1 MDFPRPS
8 KSPSDLIGGLKDRF
22 GFGGGQAGRDG
33 YDQYADEPYDDYEQY
48 APAYEAGGAVEPYDP
63 DTYGDPYDRLEYTS
77 RPTSGRASS
86 SRSSA
91 SRALSPQLV
100 DAHDIRATTSVYG
113 VSAVAADAGASSF
126 EPASSRRGSET
137 QPIASAEG
145 FDVPRSTYH
154 DFVSPYQGRS
164 ERTSSSSAGL
174 DSLFEP
180 TTVSA
185 GTSGTPA
192 ASSGAASSAQ
202 AGASSFVQPVS
213 SAAGTGT
220 GVFDHASVRSI
231 SVVRPLSYNDVSTI
245 AASVRAGAIVVLHLR
260 SVDEALMKRVLDFSF
275 GVASA
280 LDAKVDH
287 VSDRVFTI
295 VRGQALTDEE
305 RTRVYQEVI

>member
-8 KSPSDLIGGLKDRF
+8 KSSGDFLGGLKDRF
-22 GFGGGQAGRDG
+22 GFGNGQTGRDQ
-33 YDQYADEPYDDYEQY
+33 YDQYTDEPYDEYEQY
-48 APAYEAGGAVEPYDP
+48 APAYEAGGVDEPYDP

-77 RPTSGRASS
+77 RPTRSRASS

-91 SRALSPQLV
+91 SRTLSPQLV
-100 DAHDIRATTSVYG
+100 DTHDIRATTSAYG
-113 VSAVAADAGASSF
+113 VSAVATDADAVAYDA
-126 EPASSRRGSET
+126 ASSRRGVET
-137 QPIASAEG
+137 QPLASTEG

-164 ERTSSSSAGL
+164 ERTASSSAGL

-180 TTVSA
+180 TTGVSA
-185 GTSGTPA
+185 
-192 ASSGAASSAQ
+192 SSQ
-202 AGASSFVQPVS
+202 AGASSFSHVDA
-213 SAAGTGT
+213 SAVGVGSPSAGAGL
-220 GVFDHASVRSI
+220 FDRASTRSI

-245 AASVRAGAIVVLHLR
+245 ASSVRAGAIVVLHLR
-260 SVDEALMKRVLDFSF
+260 AVDEALMKRVLDFSF

-287 VSDRVFTI
+287 VADRVFAV

-305 RTRVYQEVI
+305 RTRVHQEIM

>member
-22 GFGGGQAGRDG
+22 GFGDGQTGRDQ

-48 APAYEAGGAVEPYDP
+48 APAYEAGGLDDSYDP

-77 RPTSGRASS
+77 RPTRGRASS

-91 SRALSPQLV
+91 SRSLSPQLV
-100 DAHDIRATTSVYG
+100 GTHDIRATTSAYG
-113 VSAVAADAGASSF
+113 VSAVATDADAAAF
-126 EPASSRRGSET
+126 EPAPSRRGSET
-137 QPIASAEG
+137 QPLAPTEG
-145 FDVPRSTYH
+145 FDVPQSTYH

-164 ERTSSSSAGL
+164 DRAASSSSAGL

-180 TTVSA
+180 TTAMPAVAS
-185 GTSGTPA
+185 GTSA
-192 ASSGAASSAQ
+192 SAQASSQQDGVAASSA
-202 AGASSFVQPVS
+202 GSSL
-213 SAAGTGT
+213 
-220 GVFDHASVRSI
+220 FDHASVRSI

-245 AASVRAGAIVVLHLR
+245 AGSVRAGAIVVLHLR
-260 SVDEALMKRVLDFSF
+260 AVDEALMKRVLDFSF

-287 VSDRVFTI
+287 VADRVFAI
-295 VRGQALTDEE
+295 VRGQALSDEE
-305 RTRVYQEVI
+305 RTRVHQEII